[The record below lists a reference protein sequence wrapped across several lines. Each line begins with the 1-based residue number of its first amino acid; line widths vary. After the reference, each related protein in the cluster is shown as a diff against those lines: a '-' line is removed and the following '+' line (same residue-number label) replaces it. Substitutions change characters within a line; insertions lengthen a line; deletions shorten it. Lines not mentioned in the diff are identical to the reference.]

1 VTNFCRTFAIIHS
14 RRISPNGVREIRS
27 LHLRQGDVNHMKSN
41 ENRSALGL
49 SRGIAPGRMWIV
61 TGLIIAMG
69 ACLGGAIRSARA
81 ASPAPPSKTIWDGVY
96 SDDQAAR
103 GKAQYN
109 TSCSSCHMEDL
120 SGSGQAL
127 PLAGDAFMD
136 VWEGQTMAD
145 LLGLVQGTMPQ
156 DKPGS
161 LTPEAALDVI
171 TYILQYNKYPS
182 GKEELKNDPD
192 ALKNILITKK
202 APPKTQ

>member
-1 VTNFCRTFAIIHS
+1 MNSIG
-14 RRISPNGVREIRS
+14 NGNS
-27 LHLRQGDVNHMKSN
+27 SG
-41 ENRSALGL
+41 LGGGIM
-49 SRGIAPGRMWIV
+49 RGHMWIIA
-61 TGLIIAMG
+61 GLIVAMC
-69 ACLGGAIRSARA
+69 ASLGGAIRSARA
-81 ASPAPPSKTIWDGVY
+81 ASPAPTKTIWDGVY
-96 SDDQAAR
+96 TDDQAAR
-103 GKAQYN
+103 GKAQYS
-109 TSCSSCHMEDL
+109 TSCSSCHMDDM

-127 PLAGDAFMD
+127 PLAGDAFTD

-171 TYILQYNKYPS
+171 TYILQYNKYPA

-202 APPKTQ
+202 APAKTP

>member
-1 VTNFCRTFAIIHS
+1 MQLI
-14 RRISPNGVREIRS
+14 
-27 LHLRQGDVNHMKSN
+27 QGDVNDMNSSGNSIK
-41 ENRSALGL
+41 
-49 SRGIAPGRMWIV
+49 RGRIWIV
-61 TGLIIAMG
+61 AGLAAAMC

-81 ASPAPPSKTIWDGVY
+81 ASPAPTKTIWDGVY
-96 SDDQAAR
+96 TDDQAAR
-103 GKAQYN
+103 GKAQYD

-127 PLAGDAFMD
+127 PLAGDAFTD

-171 TYILQYNKYPS
+171 SYILQYNKLPA

-192 ALKNILITKK
+192 ALKDILITKK
-202 APPKTQ
+202 APAKAP

>member
-1 VTNFCRTFAIIHS
+1 MQLI
-14 RRISPNGVREIRS
+14 
-27 LHLRQGDVNHMKSN
+27 QGDVNDMNSSGN
-41 ENRSALGL
+41 SIR
-49 SRGIAPGRMWIV
+49 RGRIWIV
-61 TGLIIAMG
+61 AGLVGAMC

-81 ASPAPPSKTIWDGVY
+81 ASPEPAKTIWDGVY
-96 SDDQAAR
+96 TDDQAAR

-109 TSCSSCHMEDL
+109 TSCSSCHMDDL

-127 PLAGDAFMD
+127 PLAGDAFTD

-171 TYILQYNKYPS
+171 SYVLQYNKLPS

-202 APPKTQ
+202 APAKAP

>member
-1 VTNFCRTFAIIHS
+1 
-14 RRISPNGVREIRS
+14 
-27 LHLRQGDVNHMKSN
+27 MKSIK
-41 ENRSALGL
+41 SGGHFSLG
-49 SRGIAPGRMWIV
+49 SGITPGRVWVVAGLIV
-61 TGLIIAMG
+61 TMC

-96 SDDQAAR
+96 TDDQAAR

-127 PLAGDAFMD
+127 PLAGDAFTD
-136 VWEGQTMAD
+136 IWEGQTMAD
-145 LLGLVQGTMPQ
+145 LLALVQGTMPQ

-202 APPKTQ
+202 APPKS

>member
-1 VTNFCRTFAIIHS
+1 
-14 RRISPNGVREIRS
+14 
-27 LHLRQGDVNHMKSN
+27 M
-41 ENRSALGL
+41 
-49 SRGIAPGRMWIV
+49 
-61 TGLIIAMG
+61 
-69 ACLGGAIRSARA
+69 RSARA
-81 ASPAPPSKTIWDGVY
+81 AGAAAAASPVPSKTTLDGVFT
-96 SDDQAAR
+96 DGEAAR

-136 VWEGQTMAD
+136 IWEGQTMND

-156 DKPGS
+156 DRPGS
-161 LTPEAALDVI
+161 LTPEQALDVI
-171 TYILQYNKYPS
+171 SYILQQNKFPT

-202 APPKTQ
+202 APAKSS

>member
-1 VTNFCRTFAIIHS
+1 MS
-14 RRISPNGVREIRS
+14 
-27 LHLRQGDVNHMKSN
+27 NHMNSIG
-41 ENRSALGL
+41 NRNSWSLGD
-49 SRGIAPGRMWIV
+49 AFTQGRTWIV
-61 TGLIIAMG
+61 AGLIVAMC

-81 ASPAPPSKTIWDGVY
+81 ASPAPPSKSVWDGVY
-96 SDDQAAR
+96 TDDQAAR

-127 PLAGDAFMD
+127 PLAGDAFTD

-171 TYILQYNKYPS
+171 SYVLQYNKYPS
-182 GKEELKNDPD
+182 GKDELKNDPD

-202 APPKTQ
+202 APPKAP

>member
-1 VTNFCRTFAIIHS
+1 MSSIGKRNS
-14 RRISPNGVREIRS
+14 WS
-27 LHLRQGDVNHMKSN
+27 LG
-41 ENRSALGL
+41 SAFT
-49 SRGIAPGRMWIV
+49 PGRIWIV
-61 TGLIIAMG
+61 AGLIVAMC
-69 ACLGGAIRSARA
+69 ACLGGAIRSAKA
-81 ASPAPPSKTIWDGVY
+81 ASPAPATNVWDGVY
-96 SDDQAAR
+96 TDDQAAR

-127 PLAGDAFMD
+127 PLAGDAFTD

-182 GKEELKNDPD
+182 GKDELKNDPD

>member
-1 VTNFCRTFAIIHS
+1 MNS
-14 RRISPNGVREIRS
+14 IR
-27 LHLRQGDVNHMKSN
+27 N
-41 ENRSALGL
+41 ENTSGGGGNSAHGRIWLVAGL
-49 SRGIAPGRMWIV
+49 LA
-61 TGLIIAMG
+61 GLC

-81 ASPAPPSKTIWDGVY
+81 ATPAPTKNIWDGVY
-96 SDDQAAR
+96 TDDQAAR

-127 PLAGDAFMD
+127 PLAGDAFTD
-136 VWEGQTMAD
+136 VWEGQTVAD

-171 TYILQYNKYPS
+171 SYIAQVNKFPS

-202 APPKTQ
+202 APDKTQ

>member
-1 VTNFCRTFAIIHS
+1 MQLI
-14 RRISPNGVREIRS
+14 
-27 LHLRQGDVNHMKSN
+27 QGDVNYMDSSGNSIK
-41 ENRSALGL
+41 
-49 SRGIAPGRMWIV
+49 RGRIWIV
-61 TGLIIAMG
+61 AGLVVAMC

-81 ASPAPPSKTIWDGVY
+81 ASPAPTKTIWDGVY
-96 SDDQAAR
+96 TDDQAAR
-103 GKAQYN
+103 GKAQYTTN
-109 TSCSSCHMEDL
+109 CSSCHMDDL

-127 PLAGDAFMD
+127 PLAGDAFTD

-171 TYILQYNKYPS
+171 SYVLQYNKYPS

-202 APPKTQ
+202 APAKAQ